1 MHASDEDEDD
11 DQTDQDVES
20 NIISVD
26 RKCTQKIPQQLKLTT
41 KLSDGL
47 ITYELKDR
55 LCKHQPS
62 IKIKLNRIPCT
73 SISVYHLISG

>member
-62 IKIKLNRIPCT
+62 IKIKLNRIPCA

>member
-11 DQTDQDVES
+11 DQTDQDVKS

-47 ITYELKDR
+47 ITYKLKDR
-55 LCKHQPS
+55 HCKHQPS
-62 IKIKLNRIPCT
+62 N
-73 SISVYHLISG
+73 